1 MIVYAVEKWRE
12 NIVCAVEK
20 WREYFYFFMRLRNG
34 GKMIVYAGDE
44 WREIYRLCS

>member
-20 WREYFYFFMRLRNG
+20 WRGYYLFYAVD
-34 GKMIVYAGDE
+34 K
-44 WREIYRLCS
+44 WRKNDCLCR

>member
-20 WREYFYFFMRLRNG
+20 WREYYFF
-34 GKMIVYAGDE
+34 YAVDK
-44 WREIYRLCS
+44 WRKNDCLCR

>member
-12 NIVCAVEK
+12 NIVCAVGK
-20 WREYFYFFMRLRNG
+20 WREYYYFFTRLING
-34 GKMIVYAGDE
+34 GKMIVYAGDK